1 MRFEDLT
8 PAHVRHAIELYLEHA
23 WPADT
28 QGPPPVVEALGEA
41 RTLEEL
47 FARFERSRDTDIEG
61 ARSYLLRLGN
71 QRYPFMKF
79 VVQEYLVDNE
89 FFFSVDTHDNLDVRP
104 NAPDYAAWQELKQF
118 NRGLKDRIESA
129 WRREAL
135 PTFADL
141 RALCEGLAPVE
152 RESDK
157 KVRIALVDDEESVAI
172 GLGALLRGRG
182 YEVELFHSGESVLE
196 RLGRPPRPDLLILD
210 YELPALD
217 GEAVLAE
224 IRADPALA
232 DLPVLM
238 ATASSIQLERLGP
251 INGFLHK
258 PYPRRLLFATIAQLT
273 DRPARPSPRP

>member
-8 PAHVRHAIELYLEHA
+8 PAHVRRAIDIYLELA
-23 WPADT
+23 WPPGT
-28 QGPPPVVEALGEA
+28 NGPPAIAASLPEA

-47 FARFERSRDTDIEG
+47 FGRFERSRDTDIEG

-71 QRYPFMKF
+71 RRYPFMKF

-104 NAPDYAAWQELKQF
+104 NAPDYAQWQELKQY
-118 NRGLKDRIESA
+118 NRALKERIESA
-129 WRREAL
+129 WHKAEL

-141 RALCEGLAPVE
+141 RVLCEGLAPVE

-157 KVRIALVDDEESVAI
+157 RIRIALVDDEESVAI

-196 RLGRPPRPDLLILD
+196 RLMSPPRPDLLILD

-217 GEAVLAE
+217 GEAVLAQ
-224 IRADPALA
+224 IRAEPSLA

-238 ATASSIQLERLGP
+238 ATASSIRLERLGP

-273 DRPARPSPRP
+273 TRPPRTSQRP